1 MMISPLKRW
10 EGTFVGTMFD
20 EKRSFFYDFSE
31 FGLVVNSWFEWI
43 QDGWRLQE
51 LADNEFRLFSRDFPP
66 DFGRR
71 YSIFYNR
78 AELGVLEVTSV
89 SDYSREKLVVS
100 VAIELHSVRLLD
112 LTTVRS
118 LLQGIATHVSD
129 FSTRRR
135 RAGGRVSG
143 DPAGDTAGSLEGP
156 ARLPVSRRTERN
168 RLG

>member
-1 MMISPLKRW
+1 
-10 EGTFVGTMFD
+10 MFD

-89 SDYSREKLVVS
+89 SGCSGENRVVS
-100 VAIELHSVRLLD
+100 VAIELYQISAIV
-112 LTTVRS
+112 
-118 LLQGIATHVSD
+118 
-129 FSTRRR
+129 TR
-135 RAGGRVSG
+135 
-143 DPAGDTAGSLEGP
+143 
-156 ARLPVSRRTERN
+156 
-168 RLG
+168 